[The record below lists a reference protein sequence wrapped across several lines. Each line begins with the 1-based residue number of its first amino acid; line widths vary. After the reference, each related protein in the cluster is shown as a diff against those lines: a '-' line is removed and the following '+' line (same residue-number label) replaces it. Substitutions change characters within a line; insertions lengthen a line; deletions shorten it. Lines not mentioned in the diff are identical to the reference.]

1 MKILVGYDGT
11 AQAKLALEV
20 AKKHAQAFKAEV
32 YVVKSLMGEADTTTE
47 EIKQAQDELEYT
59 KGVFCGKWSPR

>member
-11 AQAKLALEV
+11 TQAKLALEV

-32 YVVKSLMGEADTTTE
+32 YVVKSLTGEAETTTE
-47 EIKQAQDELEYT
+47 QIKQAQDEL
-59 KGVFCGKWSPR
+59 GIHQAVFFGKWNPR